1 MELSRKTMKKL
12 ALLIAFAA
20 LAFTAF
26 EWFDGA
32 ARAAVFLLD
41 LLAPFLAGG
50 AVAFV
55 LNVPMRFIESKLL
68 PTPGG
73 KPTASR
79 RVRRF
84 LRPVSLLLT
93 FLFVVLVILVLV
105 LVIAPELVRTV
116 AGLGV
121 TIQNAVLRFL
131 NWAEEMF
138 ANTPQVMEWLNS
150 LTFNWQ
156 SINWQSLINQ
166 VVDVVKSGATSI
178 LSSAFSTAMNV
189 FNGVADTFIA
199 FFFACYLLLQKE
211 KLGLQCRKALYAL
224 LPRKGADQV
233 VEVFSLSH
241 RIFSSFITG
250 QCTEA
255 VILGTMFFIV
265 MSILNMPY
273 AVLVGCTIAVTA
285 LIPIVGA
292 FIGCGLGAFL
302 LLMVSPMQALIFVAM
317 FLILQQ
323 VEGNLIYPHVVGSS
337 VGLPSIWVLAAV
349 SIGGSLMGVAGML
362 LFIPMTSV
370 IYTLFRQFV
379 YRRLREKNLRIHA
392 SGVEERRVPP
402 TKAERET
409 DPGQGYPPPP
419 PR

>member
-392 SGVEERRVPP
+392 SGVEERRVSPA
-402 TKAERET
+402 KAEKET
-409 DPGQGYPPPP
+409 DPDQG
-419 PR
+419 

>member
-166 VVDVVKSGATSI
+166 VVYVVKSGATSI

-362 LFIPMTSV
+362 LFIPITSV

-402 TKAERET
+402 AKAERET
-409 DPGQGYPPPP
+409 DPDQG
-419 PR
+419 

>member
-199 FFFACYLLLQKE
+199 FFFAGYLLLQKE

-402 TKAERET
+402 AKAEMET
-409 DPGQGYPPPP
+409 DPDQG
-419 PR
+419 

>member
-302 LLMVSPMQALIFVAM
+302 LLMVSPMQALIFVVM

-349 SIGGSLMGVAGML
+349 SIGGSLIGVAGML

-402 TKAERET
+402 AKAERET
-409 DPGQGYPPPP
+409 DPGQG
-419 PR
+419 

>member
-323 VEGNLIYPHVVGSS
+323 VEGNLMYPHVVGSS
-337 VGLPSIWVLAAV
+337 VGLRSIWVLAAV

-409 DPGQGYPPPP
+409 DPDQG
-419 PR
+419 

>member
-224 LPRKGADQV
+224 LPRKGADRV

-302 LLMVSPMQALIFVAM
+302 LLMVSPMQALIFVVM
-317 FLILQQ
+317 FLIFQQ

-402 TKAERET
+402 AKAERET
-409 DPGQGYPPPP
+409 DPDQG
-419 PR
+419 

>member
-211 KLGLQCRKALYAL
+211 KLGRQCRMALYAL
-224 LPRKGADQV
+224 LPRNGADQV

-409 DPGQGYPPPP
+409 DPDQG
-419 PR
+419 

>member
-211 KLGLQCRKALYAL
+211 KLWLQCRKALYAI

-302 LLMVSPMQALIFVAM
+302 LLMVSPMQALIFVSM

-402 TKAERET
+402 AKADRET
-409 DPGQGYPPPP
+409 DPDQG
-419 PR
+419 

>member
-55 LNVPMRFIESKLL
+55 LNVPMRFIESRLM

-73 KPTASR
+73 KPAASR
-79 RVRRF
+79 KVRR
-84 LRPVSLLLT
+84 LIRVVSLLLT

-116 AGLGV
+116 SGLGT
-121 TIQNAVLRFL
+121 TIQAAVLRFL
-131 NWAEEMF
+131 AWAEEMF
-138 ANTPQVMEWLNS
+138 ANNPQVMEWLNS

-166 VVDVVKSGATSI
+166 VVDFVKSGAASI
-178 LSSAFSTAMNV
+178 LSSAFSTVMSV
-189 FNGVADTFIA
+189 FGGVADTFVA
-199 FFFACYLLLQKE
+199 FAFACYLLLQKE
-211 KLGLQCRKALYAL
+211 KLGLQCRKAIYAL
-224 LPRKGADQV
+224 LPRKGADRV

-302 LLMVSPMQALIFVAM
+302 LLMVSPMQALIFVVM

-402 TKAERET
+402 AKAEKET
-409 DPGQGYPPPP
+409 DPDQG
-419 PR
+419 

>member
-1 MELSRKTMKKL
+1 MEVSPKDMKKT
-12 ALLIAFAA
+12 ALPLAFAA

-402 TKAERET
+402 AKAEKET
-409 DPGQGYPPPP
+409 DPDQG
-419 PR
+419 

>member
-55 LNVPMRFIESKLL
+55 LNVPMRFIESRLM

-73 KPTASR
+73 KPAASR
-79 RVRRF
+79 KVRR
-84 LRPVSLLLT
+84 LIRVVSLLLT

-116 AGLGV
+116 SGLGT
-121 TIQNAVLRFL
+121 TIQAAVLRFL
-131 NWAEEMF
+131 GWAEEMF
-138 ANTPQVMEWLNS
+138 ANNPQVMEWLNS

-166 VVDVVKSGATSI
+166 VMDFVKSGAASI
-178 LSSAFSTAMNV
+178 LSSAFSTVMSV
-189 FNGVADTFIA
+189 FGGVADTFVA
-199 FFFACYLLLQKE
+199 FAFACYLLLQKE
-211 KLGLQCRKALYAL
+211 KLGLQCRKAVYAL
-224 LPRKGADQV
+224 LPRKGADRV
-233 VEVFSLSH
+233 VEVSSLSH

-402 TKAERET
+402 AKADRET
-409 DPGQGYPPPP
+409 DPDQG
-419 PR
+419 

>member
-302 LLMVSPMQALIFVAM
+302 LLMVSPMKALIFVAM

-323 VEGNLIYPHVVGSS
+323 VEGNLIYPQVGGSS

-362 LFIPMTSV
+362 LFIPITSV

-392 SGVEERRVPP
+392 SGVEERHVPP
-402 TKAERET
+402 TKAEKET
-409 DPGQGYPPPP
+409 DPGQG
-419 PR
+419 

>member
-233 VEVFSLSH
+233 VEVFSLSP

-392 SGVEERRVPP
+392 SGVEERHVPP
-402 TKAERET
+402 TKAEKET
-409 DPGQGYPPPP
+409 DPGQG
-419 PR
+419 

>member
-1 MELSRKTMKKL
+1 MKKL

-392 SGVEERRVPP
+392 SGVEERHVPP
-402 TKAERET
+402 TKAEKET
-409 DPGQGYPPPP
+409 DPGQG
-419 PR
+419 

>member
-302 LLMVSPMQALIFVAM
+302 LLMVSPMQALIFVVM

-402 TKAERET
+402 AKAERET
-409 DPGQGYPPPP
+409 DPGQG
-419 PR
+419 

>member
-379 YRRLREKNLRIHA
+379 YRRPREKNLRIHA

-402 TKAERET
+402 AKAERET
-409 DPGQGYPPPP
+409 DPGQG
-419 PR
+419 

>member
-402 TKAERET
+402 AKAEAEKET
-409 DPGQGYPPPP
+409 DPDQG
-419 PR
+419 

>member
-1 MELSRKTMKKL
+1 MKKL

-55 LNVPMRFIESKLL
+55 LNVPMRFIESKLP

-409 DPGQGYPPPP
+409 DPDQG
-419 PR
+419 

>member
-302 LLMVSPMQALIFVAM
+302 LLMVSPMQALIFVVM

-379 YRRLREKNLRIHA
+379 YRRLGEKNLRIHA

-402 TKAERET
+402 AKAERET
-409 DPGQGYPPPP
+409 DPDQG
-419 PR
+419 

>member
-323 VEGNLIYPHVVGSS
+323 GEGNLIYPHVVGSS

-379 YRRLREKNLRIHA
+379 YRRLREKNLRIHT

-409 DPGQGYPPPP
+409 DPDQG
-419 PR
+419 

>member
-317 FLILQQ
+317 FLIFHT
-323 VEGNLIYPHVVGSS
+323 VEANLIYPHVVGSS

-362 LFIPMTSV
+362 LFIPITSV

-402 TKAERET
+402 AKAERET
-409 DPGQGYPPPP
+409 DPDQG
-419 PR
+419 

>member
-224 LPRKGADQV
+224 LPRKGADRV

-302 LLMVSPMQALIFVAM
+302 LLMVSPMQALIFVVM

-392 SGVEERRVPP
+392 SGVEERHVPP
-402 TKAERET
+402 TKAEKET
-409 DPGQGYPPPP
+409 DPGQG
-419 PR
+419 

>member
-166 VVDVVKSGATSI
+166 VVDVIKSGATSI

-392 SGVEERRVPP
+392 SGVEERHVPP
-402 TKAERET
+402 TKAEKET
-409 DPGQGYPPPP
+409 DPGQG
-419 PR
+419 

>member
-224 LPRKGADQV
+224 LPRKGADRV

-402 TKAERET
+402 TKAEKET
-409 DPGQGYPPPP
+409 DPDQG
-419 PR
+419 

>member
-302 LLMVSPMQALIFVAM
+302 LLMVSHMQALIFVAM

-392 SGVEERRVPP
+392 SGVEERHVPP
-402 TKAERET
+402 TKAEKET
-409 DPGQGYPPPP
+409 DPDQG
-419 PR
+419 